1 MRVWSAQYAGR
12 ALMMEKIRLMSFG
25 VAIPSAKIV
34 FLAYNGQLSSFQ
46 ASLCSYHSSSPAH
59 GASFSHSG
67 SHGRDC

>member
-12 ALMMEKIRLMSFG
+12 ALMMEKIRLMSYG
-25 VAIPSAKIV
+25 VAIRSAKIV
-34 FLAYNGQLSSFQ
+34 FLAYNGQLSSSQ
-46 ASLCSYHSSSPAH
+46 ASLCSCHSSSRAH